1 METLFDIVIG
11 VIEVS
16 AAVIAATVAIGF
28 IYYTIKTFKDD

>member
-1 METLFDIVIG
+1 MEMLFNIVIG

-16 AAVIAATVAIGF
+16 AAVIAVTVAAGF